1 MKTAADLIKEAHQ
14 RIEKLCT
21 DATVSAKHRRS
32 MAATLKPLEKALA
45 KLSKPMRGGSSVI
58 PGQLDVQGVIANPSA
73 TNTDNHPLSS
83 RNLDSLALGKNGAM
97 PFSIQDNPNLSVN
110 ALPPNLN
117 DQITPRMEGVGFVG
131 GAKGKGSK
139 RSKRSNGKRA

>member
-1 MKTAADLIKEAHQ
+1 MKTAADLIKDAHQ

-32 MAATLKPLEKALA
+32 MMATLKPLEKALA
-45 KLSKPMRGGSSVI
+45 KLQSKPMRGGGDVI

-73 TNTDNHPLSS
+73 INTDNHPLSS
-83 RNLDSLALGKNGAM
+83 RNLDSLALGKSGAM

-110 ALPPNLN
+110 ALPQNLN
-117 DQITPRMEGVGFVG
+117 DQVTPRMEGVGFVG
-131 GAKGKGSK
+131 GKGSK
-139 RSKRSNGKRA
+139 KAKKANGKRA